1 MKKAL
6 LMAVLVFTIMLQ
18 AAFATTHA
26 ETGKDFDV
34 FWSMLEYNGSVVD
47 RFSPP
52 PLRSASSPEEGDP
65 EKGYEN
71 DWVSYL
77 YRHPG
82 ITKWN
87 GIAFDVSDCAPN
99 YDTWV
104 SMSKIFFWET
114 YFREM
119 YNIGGAENPLA
130 HDDYVDFWAKLEYE
144 GGPINPFEAPPNY
157 EPTYDCWKDERDEI
171 GYHWYWQYYFG
182 SQHNYMTGEAADLK
196 WNGVAFDVTSC
207 PENYVM
213 DADVYWASR
222 GHLGYLEYWADYFL
236 GLQ

>member
-6 LMAVLVFTIMLQ
+6 LVAVLVFTIMLQ

-26 ETGKDFDV
+26 ETGKDSDV

-144 GGPINPFEAPPNY
+144 GGPINPFEAPSNY

-182 SQHNYMTGEAADLK
+182 SQHNYMTGEVAGLK

-213 DADVYWASR
+213 DADAYWASR